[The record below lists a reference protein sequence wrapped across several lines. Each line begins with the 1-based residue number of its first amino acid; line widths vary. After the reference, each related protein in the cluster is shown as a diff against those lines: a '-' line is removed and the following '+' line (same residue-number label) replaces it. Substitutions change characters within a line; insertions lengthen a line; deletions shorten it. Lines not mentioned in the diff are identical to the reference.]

1 MRLFIYKSL
10 FIFLCILI
18 TFKLTIGSLLNDLE
32 MKISQI
38 KSKENIVLIKDKI
51 REEIRGSLNKD
62 QILNKEDAIL
72 LKKFLEKIN
81 SEIQRAN

>member
-1 MRLFIYKSL
+1 MRLFVYKSL

-18 TFKLTIGSLLNDLE
+18 TFKLTIGSLLKDVE
-32 MKISQI
+32 TKISQI

-51 REEIRGSLNKD
+51 REEVRGSLNKD
-62 QILNKEDAIL
+62 QILNTEDAIL

-81 SEIQRAN
+81 SEIQNAN

>member
-1 MRLFIYKSL
+1 MRLFVYKSL
-10 FIFLCILI
+10 FIFFCILI
-18 TFKLTIGSLLNDLE
+18 TFKLTIGSLLKDVE
-32 MKISQI
+32 TRISQI

-62 QILNKEDAIL
+62 QILNTEDAIL

-81 SEIQRAN
+81 SEIQNAN

>member
-10 FIFLCILI
+10 FILLCILI

>member
-1 MRLFIYKSL
+1 MRLFVYKSL
-10 FIFLCILI
+10 FIFFCILI
-18 TFKLTIGSLLNDLE
+18 TFKLTIGSLLKDVE
-32 MKISQI
+32 TKISQI

-81 SEIQRAN
+81 SEIQNAN

>member
-1 MRLFIYKSL
+1 MRLFVYKSL

-18 TFKLTIGSLLNDLE
+18 TFKLTIGSLLKDVE
-32 MKISQI
+32 TKISQI

-72 LKKFLEKIN
+72 LKKFLKKIN
-81 SEIQRAN
+81 SEIQNAN

>member
-1 MRLFIYKSL
+1 MRLFVYKSL
-10 FIFLCILI
+10 FIFFCILI
-18 TFKLTIGSLLNDLE
+18 TFKLTIGSLLKDVE
-32 MKISQI
+32 TRISQI

-62 QILNKEDAIL
+62 QILNTEDAIL

-81 SEIQRAN
+81 SELQNAN

>member
-1 MRLFIYKSL
+1 MRLFVYKSL
-10 FIFLCILI
+10 FIFFCILI
-18 TFKLTIGSLLNDLE
+18 TFKLTIGSLLKDVE
-32 MKISQI
+32 TKISQI

-62 QILNKEDAIL
+62 QILNTEDAIL

-81 SEIQRAN
+81 SELQNAN

>member
-1 MRLFIYKSL
+1 MRLFVYKSL

-18 TFKLTIGSLLNDLE
+18 TFKLTIGSLLKDVE
-32 MKISQI
+32 TKISQI

-81 SEIQRAN
+81 SEIQNAN

>member
-1 MRLFIYKSL
+1 MRLFVYKSL
-10 FIFLCILI
+10 FIFFCILI
-18 TFKLTIGSLLNDLE
+18 TFKLTIGSLLKDVE
-32 MKISQI
+32 TRISQI

-81 SEIQRAN
+81 SEIQNAN

>member
-1 MRLFIYKSL
+1 MRLFVYKSL

-18 TFKLTIGSLLNDLE
+18 TFKLTIGSLLKDVE
-32 MKISQI
+32 TRISQI

-81 SEIQRAN
+81 SEIQNAN

>member
-1 MRLFIYKSL
+1 MRLFVYKSL

-18 TFKLTIGSLLNDLE
+18 TFKLTIGSLLKDVE
-32 MKISQI
+32 TRISQI

-62 QILNKEDAIL
+62 QILNTEDAIL
-72 LKKFLEKIN
+72 LKKF
-81 SEIQRAN
+81 

>member
-18 TFKLTIGSLLNDLE
+18 TFKLTIGSLLKDVE
-32 MKISQI
+32 TKISQI

-51 REEIRGSLNKD
+51 REELG
-62 QILNKEDAIL
+62 AH
-72 LKKFLEKIN
+72 
-81 SEIQRAN
+81 

>member
-1 MRLFIYKSL
+1 MRLFVYKSL

-18 TFKLTIGSLLNDLE
+18 TFKLTIGSLLKE
-32 MKISQI
+32 VETKISQI

-81 SEIQRAN
+81 SEIQNAN

>member
-1 MRLFIYKSL
+1 MRLFVYKSL

-18 TFKLTIGSLLNDLE
+18 TFKLTVGSLLDDLE
-32 MKISQI
+32 MRINQL

-51 REEIRGSLNKD
+51 REEIKGSLNKD
-62 QILNKEDAIL
+62 QILDKEDAIL
-72 LKKFLEKIN
+72 LRKFLEKIN

>member
-10 FIFLCILI
+10 FIFFCILI
-18 TFKLTIGSLLNDLE
+18 TFKLTIGSLLKDVE
-32 MKISQI
+32 TRISQI

-62 QILNKEDAIL
+62 QILNTEDAIL

-81 SEIQRAN
+81 SEIQNAN

>member
-1 MRLFIYKSL
+1 MRLFVYKSL
-10 FIFLCILI
+10 FIFFCILI
-18 TFKLTIGSLLNDLE
+18 TFKLTIGSLLKDVE
-32 MKISQI
+32 TKISQI

-62 QILNKEDAIL
+62 QILNTEDAIL

-81 SEIQRAN
+81 SEIQNAN